1 MPRPPA
7 RRKESEIHYLVEV
20 LSCGQSVT
28 HSAAQFT
35 NSKVRIEKLK
45 RLIILAFPL
54 AVVLAC
60 SSLSGQKWETVTEG
74 DITVEMPG
82 KPTKQSQDVPAAGG
96 KATGQMLTLD
106 KGAEAYVLAF
116 HDFPASV
123 ASLNIDPKALLKGA
137 SDGAVRNISGKVTS
151 QRDVTVGGHP
161 GTELIGEG
169 SKDGKDIEFTIRM
182 YWAKPRLI
190 QTLYLSEK
198 GKGDKSNA
206 TKFLDSLKIS

>member
-1 MPRPPA
+1 M
-7 RRKESEIHYLVEV
+7 
-20 LSCGQSVT
+20 T
-28 HSAAQFT
+28 HSAPQFT
-35 NSKVRIEKLK
+35 NNKVRIEKLK

-60 SSLSGQKWETVTEG
+60 SSLSGDKWETVTEG
-74 DITVEMPG
+74 GITVEMPG
-82 KPTKQSQDVPAAGG
+82 KPTKQSQDIPSAAG

-106 KGAEAYVLAF
+106 KGAQAYVLAF
-116 HDFPASV
+116 HEFPAAVS
-123 ASLNIDPKALLKGA
+123 SLNIDPKVLLKGA
-137 SDGAVRNISGKVTS
+137 SENAVKNIDGKVTS
-151 QRDVTVGGHP
+151 QRDVNVGGHP

-169 SKDGKDIEFTIRM
+169 SKDGKQIEFTIRM

-206 TKFLDSLKIS
+206 TKFQDSLKIS

>member
-1 MPRPPA
+1 M
-7 RRKESEIHYLVEV
+7 H
-20 LSCGQSVT
+20 SVT
-28 HSAAQFT
+28 HSAPQFI
-35 NSKVRIEKLK
+35 NRKVRIEKLK

-60 SSLSGQKWETVTEG
+60 SSLSGQKWESVSEG
-74 DITVEMPG
+74 GITVEMPG
-82 KPTKQSQDVPAAGG
+82 KPTKQSQDTATPVG

-106 KGAEAYVLAF
+106 KGAEAYVMAF
-116 HDFPASV
+116 HEFPAAISNMNV
-123 ASLNIDPKALLKGA
+123 DPKTLLRNASEGA
-137 SDGAVRNISGKVTS
+137 IRNISGKVTS
-151 QRDVTVGGHP
+151 QRDLTVSGHP

-169 SKDGKDIEFTIRM
+169 NKDGKDIEFTIRM

-198 GKGDKSNA
+198 GKGNKSNA

>member
-1 MPRPPA
+1 M
-7 RRKESEIHYLVEV
+7 
-20 LSCGQSVT
+20 
-28 HSAAQFT
+28 
-35 NSKVRIEKLK
+35 K
-45 RLIILAFPL
+45 RLFILAFPL

-60 SSLSGQKWETVTEG
+60 SSLGAKWETVSEG

-82 KPTKQSQDVPAAGG
+82 KPTKQSQDIPTGTG

-116 HDFPASV
+116 HEFPAAVSN
-123 ASLNIDPKALLKGA
+123 LNIDPKVLLKGA
-137 SDGAVRNISGKVTS
+137 SEGAVRNIDGNVTS
-151 QRDVTVGGHP
+151 QRDVEVNGHP
-161 GTELIGEG
+161 GTELVGEG

-198 GKGDKSNA
+198 GKGKKDNA

>member
-1 MPRPPA
+1 M
-7 RRKESEIHYLVEV
+7 
-20 LSCGQSVT
+20 
-28 HSAAQFT
+28 
-35 NSKVRIEKLK
+35 K

-82 KPTKQSQDVPAAGG
+82 KPTKQSQDMD

-116 HDFPASV
+116 HEFPAAVSN
-123 ASLNIDPKALLKGA
+123 LNIDPKVLLKGA
-137 SDGAVRNISGKVTS
+137 SDGAVKNIDGKVTS
-151 QRDVTVGGHP
+151 QRDVNVGGHP
-161 GTELIGEG
+161 GTEIIGEG
-169 SKDGKDIEFTIRM
+169 KKDGKDIEFTIRM

>member
-1 MPRPPA
+1 M
-7 RRKESEIHYLVEV
+7 
-20 LSCGQSVT
+20 
-28 HSAAQFT
+28 
-35 NSKVRIEKLK
+35 K

-60 SSLSGQKWETVTEG
+60 SSLGGQKWETVTESG
-74 DITVEMPG
+74 ITAEMPG
-82 KPTKQSQDVPAAGG
+82 KPTKQSQDVPTAGG

-116 HDFPASV
+116 HEFPGAIATMNV
-123 ASLNIDPKALLKGA
+123 DPRMLLKTA
-137 SDGAVRNISGKVTS
+137 SDGAVRNIAGKVTS
-151 QRDVTVGGHP
+151 QRDINVSGHP

>member
-1 MPRPPA
+1 MR
-7 RRKESEIHYLVEV
+7 
-20 LSCGQSVT
+20 T
-28 HSAAQFT
+28 
-35 NSKVRIEKLK
+35 EKLK

-60 SSLSGQKWETVTEG
+60 SSLTTKWETVSEG
-74 DITVEMPG
+74 GLTVEMPG
-82 KPTKQSQDVPAAGG
+82 KPTKQSQDIPTGTG

-116 HDFPASV
+116 HDFPAAV
-123 ASLNIDPKALLKGA
+123 ASLNIDPQVLLKGA
-137 SDGAVRNISGKVTS
+137 SDGAVKNIAGKVTS
-151 QRDVTVGGHP
+151 ERDVTAGGHP
-161 GTELIGEG
+161 GKELIGEG

-190 QTLYLSEK
+190 QTLYLNEK

>member
-1 MPRPPA
+1 M
-7 RRKESEIHYLVEV
+7 
-20 LSCGQSVT
+20 
-28 HSAAQFT
+28 
-35 NSKVRIEKLK
+35 K

-60 SSLSGQKWETVTEG
+60 SSLTGQKWETVTEG
-74 DITVEMPG
+74 GITVEMPG
-82 KPTKQSQDVPAAGG
+82 KPTKQSQDIPSAGG
-96 KATGQMLTLD
+96 KATGQVLTLD

-116 HDFPASV
+116 HDFPPAV

-137 SDGAVRNISGKVTS
+137 ADGAVQKIEGKVTS
-151 QRDVTVGGHP
+151 QRDISVSGHP

-198 GKGDKSNA
+198 GKGDKANA